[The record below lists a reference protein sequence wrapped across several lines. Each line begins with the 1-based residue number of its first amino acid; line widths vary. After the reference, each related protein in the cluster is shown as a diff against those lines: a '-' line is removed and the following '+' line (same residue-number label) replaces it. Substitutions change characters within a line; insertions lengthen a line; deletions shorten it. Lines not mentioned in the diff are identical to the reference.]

1 MDTIISIGE
10 QAPKFQLPDLN
21 GGTLSLRDLLSRI
34 VVLNFW
40 SAECEW
46 CERVDHEL
54 TTFLD
59 PWKDQVKV
67 LWIAS
72 NANESRDLIEKVA
85 IERNIPN
92 VLLDADQQVADLYGA
107 QTTPHLFVI
116 DASGKFAYQGAWN
129 NITFRQRVATQ
140 VYVPQVIDALRYNLI
155 PEVTQT
161 PPYGCALVRFPE
173 KTS

>member
-1 MDTIISIGE
+1 MDPIISIGE
-10 QAPKFQLPDLN
+10 QAPQFQLPDLK
-21 GGTLSLRDLLSRI
+21 GSLYSLRDLLDRI
-34 VVLNFW
+34 VVVNFW

-54 TTFLD
+54 TSFLD

-72 NANESRDLIEKVA
+72 NTNESGDLIKKVA
-85 IERNIPN
+85 TDRNIPT

-107 QTTPHLFVI
+107 QTTPHFFVI
-116 DASGKFAYQGAWN
+116 DANGKLAYQGAWN
-129 NITFRQRVATQ
+129 DVTFRQRVATQ
-140 VYVPQVIDALRYNLI
+140 VYVPLVIDALKRNLI

-161 PPYGCALVRFPE
+161 PPYGCVLVRFPE
-173 KTS
+173 